1 MSNELILAISGND
14 IFSGG
19 GLHADLATYTT
30 NKQHGFVA
38 VTCLTAMTE
47 HGFEVIP
54 VDPTTFAQQLNSLK
68 DVPFSAIKL
77 GLLPN
82 VGLSPAGKEETI
94 ITRRQMMKG
103 TRNLK

>member
-54 VDPTTFAQQLNSLK
+54 VGSDDLCATAQ
-68 DVPFSAIKL
+68 
-77 GLLPN
+77 LPQRCSF
-82 VGLSPAGKEETI
+82 LCY
-94 ITRRQMMKG
+94 
-103 TRNLK
+103 

>member
-47 HGFEVIP
+47 NGFEVIP

-68 DVPFSAIKL
+68 NVPFSAIKL

-82 VGLSPAGKEETI
+82 VEVADLALTMSKLM
-94 ITRRQMMKG
+94 RRSQ
-103 TRNLK
+103 